1 MFLKSALEFGTKT
14 LKNSGIERP
23 RLESEI
29 LLSHAL
35 NQPRIYLHSHSAQ
48 ELLPFYAELFSS
60 FIQRR
65 ANHEP
70 IEYITNK
77 VSFYGEEFY
86 IDRGVLIP
94 RPETEILV
102 DKARDTITQNACEN
116 IAEIGIGSGIISIM
130 LALLLRDSNLNF
142 HASDISPEALF
153 NAHVN
158 LKQFQINNIKLHK
171 SAFLDF
177 NATQNITFDLLISN
191 PPYIKNGESLPQ
203 SLSFEPQKALFGGE
217 RGDEILHHIIT
228 LAYKSKIPH
237 LICEM
242 GYDQKASIE
251 SFMQNIPHQKLE
263 FYQDLAGLDRGFVI
277 GF

>member
-1 MFLKSALEFGTKT
+1 MILKEALDFGTKI
-14 LKNSGIERP
+14 LKNKGIERP
-23 RLESEI
+23 RLEAEI

-35 NQPRIYLHSHSAQ
+35 NQPRIYLHSHSTQ
-48 ELLPFYAELFSS
+48 ELLPFYEMLFTN

-65 ANHEP
+65 ENHEP
-70 IEYITNK
+70 IEYIINK
-77 VSFYGEEFY
+77 VNFYGEEFY

-102 DKARDTITQNACEN
+102 DKAKDIIIQNACEN
-116 IAEIGIGSGIISIM
+116 IIEIGIGSGIISIM
-130 LALLLRDSNLNF
+130 LALLLHDSNLNF

-153 NAHVN
+153 NTHVN
-158 LKQFQINNIKLHK
+158 LKRFQITNLKLYK

-177 NATQNITFDLLISN
+177 NTTQNITFDLLISN
-191 PPYIKNGESLPQ
+191 PPYIKSGESLPP
-203 SLSFEPQKALFGGE
+203 SLSFEPQSALFGGE
-217 RGDEILHHIIT
+217 KGDKILHHIIT
-228 LAYKSKIPH
+228 LAHQSKIPH

-251 SFMQNIPHQKLE
+251 SFMQTIPHTKLE

-277 GF
+277 QF